1 MTKVSPVKQVT
12 MTAICVALC
21 CVLPMAFHAVGL
33 GSALSPMHIPV
44 LLCGLVCGGGC
55 GMLCGLAGPVLS
67 SLVSGMPVLAK
78 LPFMACELMTYGL
91 VTGVLLKRV
100 RTGKP
105 KLDLY
110 LALIGAMVAGRI
122 VGGAAN
128 ALYVNLMAGT
138 EAFTLAMWIG
148 SYFVGSFSGI
158 VAHLILVPVLYGIL
172 VKAKIIS
179 SPKGA

>member
-1 MTKVSPVKQVT
+1 MTKLSPVKQVT

-21 CVLPMAFHAVGL
+21 YVLPMAFHAVGL

-44 LLCGLVCGGGC
+44 LLCGLVCGGGY
-55 GMLCGLAGPVLS
+55 GLLCGLAGPVLS
-67 SLVSGMPVLAK
+67 SLVSGMPPMAK

-91 VTGVLLKRV
+91 VAGALLKCI

-128 ALYVNLMAGT
+128 ALYMNLLAGT
-138 EAFTLAMWIG
+138 ETFTLAMWIS
-148 SYFVGSFSGI
+148 SYFVTSFGGI
-158 VAHLILVPVLYGIL
+158 VAHLILVPGLYAML
-172 VKAKIIS
+172 VKAKLIPN
-179 SPKGA
+179 PKAM